1 MCRRG
6 SFIINILIH
15 KQTAINKEETED
27 DGVLVEMVDTPEDSS
42 SPPTTNEHV
51 KDELDEPIFDDDDE
65 QPATTDLTSAN
76 LDEHNKDTKA
86 TSGEDTTTDE
96 EVETGV
102 GAGVL
107 FAVPGLIVGGPLLG
121 LLSGVGAFFVA
132 TKDHESPAG
141 DVARNAGKFAVETG
155 SNVGHVA
162 KEVDQEHHI
171 MDKIKE
177 GWSNLTSKV
186 QQIDEENKI
195 SEKVSVKASVAKDRA
210 VETASVVK
218 ERAIAFEQKH
228 HFGLISMVAIM
239 KTAETIQ
246 TFASNI
252 IEKMKGGDESSEVET
267 QIDEDVVS

>member
-1 MCRRG
+1 M
-6 SFIINILIH
+6 
-15 KQTAINKEETED
+15 EETEDHD
-27 DGVLVEMVDTPEDSS
+27 DGVLVEMVEDSS
-42 SPPTTNEHV
+42 SPTTTNEQV
-51 KDELDEPIFDDDDE
+51 KDDELDEQIFDDNEDE
-65 QPATTDLTSAN
+65 QPTTTDLTPAN
-76 LDEHNKDTKA
+76 LEEHNKDTA
-86 TSGEDTTTDE
+86 TSGEDTTTEADE
-96 EVETGV
+96 SEVQTGV

-121 LLSGVGAFFVA
+121 ILSGISAFFVA

-155 SNVGHVA
+155 SQVGHVA

-186 QQIDEENKI
+186 QPSIAK
-195 SEKVSVKASVAKDRA
+195 EKA

-218 ERAIAFEQKH
+218 EKAVAFEQRH

-246 TFASNI
+246 TFANNI
-252 IEKMKGGDESSEVET
+252 IEKLKGEDESSEVET
-267 QIDEDVVS
+267 EIDEDVVS

>member
-1 MCRRG
+1 ME
-6 SFIINILIH
+6 I
-15 KQTAINKEETED
+15 KETEDHD
-27 DGVLVEMVDTPEDSS
+27 DGVLVEMVEDSS
-42 SPPTTNEHV
+42 SPPTNEQV
-51 KDELDEPIFDDDDE
+51 KDELDEQIFDDNEDE
-65 QPATTDLTSAN
+65 QPATTDLTSGN
-76 LDEHNKDTKA
+76 LEKHNKDTSDDK
-86 TSGEDTTTDE
+86 DTTTESDE
-96 EVETGV
+96 DVTGV

-121 LLSGVGAFFVA
+121 LLSGVSAFFVA

-141 DVARNAGKFAVETG
+141 DVARNAGKFAVETS

-195 SEKVSVKASVAKDRA
+195 SEKVSMKASVAKEKA

-218 ERAIAFEQKH
+218 EKAVVFEQKH

-246 TFASNI
+246 TFANNI
-252 IEKMKGGDESSEVET
+252 IEKMKGSDEGSEVET
-267 QIDEDVVS
+267 EIDEDVVS

>member
-1 MCRRG
+1 M
-6 SFIINILIH
+6 
-15 KQTAINKEETED
+15 AVEESED
-27 DGVLVEMVDTPEDSS
+27 DGVLVEMVDTPEDSN
-42 SPPTTNEHV
+42 SPPPTNEQV
-51 KDELDEPIFDDDDE
+51 KDELDEQIFDDNEDE
-65 QPATTDLTSAN
+65 QPATTDLTSGN
-76 LDEHNKDTKA
+76 LEKHNKDTSDDK
-86 TSGEDTTTDE
+86 DTTTESDE
-96 EVETGV
+96 DVQTGV

-121 LLSGVGAFFVA
+121 LLSGVSAFFVA

-141 DVARNAGKFAVETG
+141 DVARNAGKFAVETS

-195 SEKVSVKASVAKDRA
+195 SEKVSVKASVAKEKA
-210 VETASVVK
+210 IETASVVK
-218 ERAIAFEQKH
+218 EKAVVFEQKH

-246 TFASNI
+246 TFANNI
-252 IEKMKGGDESSEVET
+252 IEKMKGSDEGSEVET
-267 QIDEDVVS
+267 KIDEDVVS

>member
-1 MCRRG
+1 M
-6 SFIINILIH
+6 
-15 KQTAINKEETED
+15 AETEED
-27 DGVLVEMVDTPEDSS
+27 DGVLVEMVEDSS
-42 SPPTTNEHV
+42 SPPTTDEQV
-51 KDELDEPIFDDDDE
+51 QDELDEPILDNKDE
-65 QPATTDLTSAN
+65 QPATTDLTTAN
-76 LDEHNKDTKA
+76 LEEHNKDTSDDK
-86 TSGEDTTTDE
+86 DTIIESDE
-96 EVETGV
+96 ENQTGV

-121 LLSGVGAFFVA
+121 LLSGVSAFFVA

-141 DVARNAGKFAVETG
+141 DVARNAGKFAVETS

-177 GWSNLTSKV
+177 SWSSLTSKV

-195 SEKVSVKASVAKDRA
+195 SEKVSVKASVAKEKA
-210 VETASVVK
+210 IETASVVK
-218 ERAIAFEQKH
+218 EKAVVFEQKH

-246 TFASNI
+246 TFANNI
-252 IEKMKGGDESSEVET
+252 IEKMKGSDEGSEVET
-267 QIDEDVVS
+267 KIDEDVVS

>member
-1 MCRRG
+1 M
-6 SFIINILIH
+6 
-15 KQTAINKEETED
+15 AINKEETED

-42 SPPTTNEHV
+42 PPTTNGQV
-51 KDELDEPIFDDDDE
+51 KDELDEPIFDDNEDE
-65 QPATTDLTSAN
+65 QPATTDLTSGN
-76 LDEHNKDTKA
+76 LEKHKDTSDDK
-86 TSGEDTTTDE
+86 GTTTESDE
-96 EVETGV
+96 DVQTGV

-121 LLSGVGAFFVA
+121 LLSGVSAFFVA

-141 DVARNAGKFAVETG
+141 DVARNAGKFAVETS
-155 SNVGHVA
+155 SNVGQVA

-195 SEKVSVKASVAKDRA
+195 SEKVSMKASVAKEKA

-218 ERAIAFEQKH
+218 EKAVVFEQKH

-246 TFASNI
+246 TFANNI